1 MDKNNSGKIDYSEFV
16 MATINKSSIL
26 TKERLEKA
34 FQTID
39 KNGDQSVSVEE
50 LKAMFGGGSIPP
62 ETWQ

>member
-1 MDKNNSGKIDYSEFV
+1 